1 MNQSGNVDS
10 NVLHRMRDSMTY
22 GGPDASGLYV
32 DQTNTLGLGHRRL
45 AVIDLSPEANQPFS
59 YKHFHLVY
67 NGEIYNYQDVRA
79 ELVQSGHS
87 FRTNSD
93 TEVILHAWEQWG
105 MASLEKFRGMFAMA
119 LWDEQEERLTLCRDR
134 VGVKPLY
141 WYKKND
147 LFMFASELKA
157 FHQHPAFDKTINQA
171 SIPGFLKHGYI
182 QHPMTIYQYAHKLEP
197 GSVMTVS
204 GSGAFEIKKYWSLKQ
219 IYNTVNLT
227 TKSDTVLIEECES
240 ILTESFMLRMVA
252 DVPVG
257 VFLSGG
263 IDSSLV
269 AALIQRNSPSS
280 LKTYTIGFNEKEYN
294 EAEHAKRIAEH
305 LGTDHHEVYCG
316 EDEFSEILRDYFNIY
331 DEPFGDN
338 SGIPTFLVSKLARK
352 DVTVSLSAD
361 GGDEIFAGYLKYSA
375 NHLYFKRLSK
385 IPGWTRDIMAGTI
398 EAIGHDRAIQLLN
411 RLPLTS
417 GIGNLEW
424 RLTKIVNAIKA
435 RNPVEFQNLISSY
448 MSDKRIAELIYNP
461 IIEQNNQGDWKQRN
475 HMVYGLLGAM
485 DITTYLEG
493 DILTKV
499 DRATM
504 QNALE
509 AREPF
514 LDQHIIEFAMSLPDN
529 LKIRE
534 GETKWILRQILY
546 KYVPKELLDRPK
558 QGFAIPTKKWL
569 HTILSQELD
578 GIYLD
583 TDFVAA
589 FHFQPDTLKQII
601 VNFKTNAKRQENPYL
616 VWFLY
621 CLYGW
626 YRKWC

>member
-1 MNQSGNVDS
+1 M
-10 NVLHRMRDSMTY
+10 
-22 GGPDASGLYV
+22 
-32 DQTNTLGLGHRRL
+32 
-45 AVIDLSPEANQPFS
+45 
-59 YKHFHLVY
+59 
-67 NGEIYNYQDVRA
+67 
-79 ELVQSGHS
+79 
-87 FRTNSD
+87 
-93 TEVILHAWEQWG
+93 
-105 MASLEKFRGMFAMA
+105 
-119 LWDEQEERLTLCRDR
+119 
-134 VGVKPLY
+134 
-141 WYKKND
+141 
-147 LFMFASELKA
+147 
-157 FHQHPAFDKTINQA
+157 
-171 SIPGFLKHGYI
+171 
-182 QHPMTIYQYAHKLEP
+182 
-197 GSVMTVS
+197 
-204 GSGAFEIKKYWSLKQ
+204 
-219 IYNTVNLT
+219 
-227 TKSDTVLIEECES
+227 
-240 ILTESFMLRMVA
+240 
-252 DVPVG
+252 
-257 VFLSGG
+257 
-263 IDSSLV
+263 

-558 QGFAIPTKKWL
+558 QGFAIPTKNGFTQFFLRSWMAS
-569 HTILSQELD
+569 TSILIL
-578 GIYLD
+578 
-583 TDFVAA
+583 
-589 FHFQPDTLKQII
+589 
-601 VNFKTNAKRQENPYL
+601 
-616 VWFLY
+616 
-621 CLYGW
+621 
-626 YRKWC
+626 